1 MRQVVIKRE
10 ANSNELLM
18 VGSRHEASTLINLS
32 FFTNIYM
39 EIKIYGG
46 IIFTLFLVEKIANVI
61 NPGDRVRNLYLED
74 QT

>member
-46 IIFTLFLVEKIANVI
+46 IIFTLF
-61 NPGDRVRNLYLED
+61 
-74 QT
+74 